1 MHMWT
6 RKKMLPLAFTVN
18 WCYHYKQKQIRSA
31 ISDWL
36 YLSVWKY
43 PISVIGIS
51 GKLVSVQQLFI
62 YFHLVPEA
70 RVKKVQVT
78 FSTFH
83 LKLRSATYDI
93 WTKSQYLFYWT
104 PIQKWRYLLS
114 KYWIY
119 CCMFYYRALLH
130 VKKQK
135 NCKNKKMIPLVCKV
149 ISLDNS
155 CSYVL
160 LL

>member
-18 WCYHYKQKQIRSA
+18 WCYHYKHAKLEVFFRKQIRSA

-119 CCMFYYRALLH
+119 YCMFYYRALLH
-130 VKKQK
+130 VKNKKLQKQK
-135 NCKNKKMIPLVCKV
+135 NDPTCL
-149 ISLDNS
+149 
-155 CSYVL
+155 
-160 LL
+160 